1 MKSHLLTAGVLIL
14 SAAVVGCQPAA
25 QEPHRVKYVAHR
37 GEEAL
42 APEGSAAA
50 YRLAVEHGLDIMKLD
65 VCMTKDGVPVMSHD
79 PTLKRTMG
87 WDVAISN
94 VTYAEIREKGT
105 FKPVGPYLDEKIVT
119 LKEALAIAKGMPEM
133 WIDFKMFSPELGEKV
148 VAEIDAAGIAHSR
161 VMVATFSKP
170 ALEHFRD
177 RHGDIRRVG
186 HVWFGER
193 EGGRLGTNVA
203 KGTFSSVEEA
213 VPKILAYRD
222 ELKLFGVNMPVA
234 KRRVTAETVA
244 HLQKNGLWVS
254 MWFVNDPKTA
264 DYYKGADAF
273 VTACL
278 RDTREAR
285 GKYEDCWFYCSH
297 AFDTDKDIAFYSNVV
312 NRAAASGF
320 NGILFAHGLEGYAWW
335 GKRSREQ
342 FAKVKRIC
350 DDAKVEIIPL
360 VWSTGYGTMVGSDM
374 ELVESQPM
382 TGVRYRAKGGEA
394 VFEAEPVK
402 LANAGFEEYDL
413 AKNRFPGWYADHP
426 GLESFVDTTVSHGG
440 KASIRFEPAPEKDK
454 YGHARL
460 SQSVAVKP
468 GHRYRFTSWVRA
480 EDLEPRGGAFRAQ
493 VYVKGR
499 NDAAAAKEINML
511 LKEEGWRKVVVDFNA
526 GESTQAI
533 LYVGTWGGKSGK
545 FWVDDYSIEEIGLR
559 EVCQRKGTPFVVKS
573 AKTGRVYAEGKD
585 YVKPPFRMPKGG
597 DIAFRIPAGSAIQ
610 EGEEL
615 TVDAYIPARNGPKSQ
630 ISTCMSDPRLYEK
643 LEKSA
648 AGIMEAC
655 APRKWF
661 LSVDEVRNG
670 NTCPL
675 CVARHTDMAH
685 IFGECVTKMHAII
698 RKVRPDAVVYAWS
711 DQFDP
716 NHNARDNYCGCKGT
730 FAGVWD
736 LIPKDIVM
744 SCWWRAKCDLTVPFF
759 TRHGL
764 RVQAAGYYDYDG
776 PEADKDRPWV
786 ETLNRTPGATGF
798 LYTTWQSKYDVLPA
812 FGKLVGREGRPYREG
827 AHK

>member
-1 MKSHLLTAGVLIL
+1 MTKGRFLLA
-14 SAAVVGCQPAA
+14 AAVLAATFTGCKPAA
-25 QEPHRVKYVAHR
+25 VSSHRVKYVAHR

-79 PTLKRTMG
+79 PTLKRTMD

-105 FKPVGPYLDEKIVT
+105 FKAVGPYLDEKIVT

-133 WIDFKMFSPELGEKV
+133 WVDFKMFSPELGEKV
-148 VAEIDAAGIAHSR
+148 VAEINAAGIAHSR

-170 ALEHFRD
+170 ALEYFRD
-177 RHGDIRRVG
+177 RHADIRRVG
-186 HVWFGER
+186 HIYSE
-193 EGGRLGTNVA
+193 
-203 KGTFSSVEEA
+203 SVEQ
-213 VPKILAYRD
+213 VLAYRD
-222 ELKLFGVNMPVA
+222 KMKLFGVNMPVA
-234 KRRVTAETVA
+234 NRRITAEDVA
-244 HLQKNGLWVS
+244 RLQQAGLWVS
-254 MWFVNDPKTA
+254 MWFVNDPRTA

-320 NGILFAHGLEGYAWW
+320 NGILFAHGLDGYAWW

-342 FAKVKRIC
+342 FAKVKKIC
-350 DDAKVEIIPL
+350 DDAKIEIIPL
-360 VWSTGYGTMVGSDM
+360 IWSTGYGTMVGSDM

-382 TGVRYRAKGGEA
+382 TGVRYRAHDGRA
-394 VFEAEPVK
+394 VFEPEPMK
-402 LANAGFEEYDL
+402 LANPGFEDFDL
-413 AKNRFPGWYADHP
+413 AKNRFPGWFAEHP
-426 GLESFVDTTVSHGG
+426 GLESFVDTAVSHSG
-440 KASIRFEPAPEKDK
+440 KASIRFEPSPEKDK

-460 SQSVAVKP
+460 NQTVSVKP

-480 EDLEPRGGAFRAQ
+480 EDLEPRGGVFRAQ
-493 VYVKGR
+493 VYVNGLK
-499 NDAAAAKEINML
+499 DAAAAKEINML
-511 LKEEGWRKVVVDFNA
+511 TKEEGWRKIVVDFNA
-526 GESTQAI
+526 GESTRAT
-533 LYVGTWGGKSGK
+533 LYVGTWGGRSGK

-585 YVKPPFRMPKGG
+585 YVKPPLKMPKGG
-597 DIAFRIPAGSAIQ
+597 DISFAIPSGSAIA

-615 TVDAYIPARNGPKSQ
+615 IVDAYIPARNGPKSQ
-630 ISTCMSDPRLYEK
+630 ISTCMSDPRLYER

-675 CVARHTDMAH
+675 CVARNTDMAH

-698 RKVRPDAVVYAWS
+698 RKVRPDSVIYAWS

-730 FAGVWD
+730 FEGVWD

-744 SCWWRAKCDLTVPFF
+744 SCWWRAKRDLTVPFF

-764 RVQAAGYYDYDG
+764 RVQAAGYYDYNG

-798 LYTTWQSKYDVLPA
+798 LYTTWQGKYDVLPA
-812 FGKLVGREGRPYREG
+812 FGKLVEREGRPYREG
-827 AHK
+827 TAKQ